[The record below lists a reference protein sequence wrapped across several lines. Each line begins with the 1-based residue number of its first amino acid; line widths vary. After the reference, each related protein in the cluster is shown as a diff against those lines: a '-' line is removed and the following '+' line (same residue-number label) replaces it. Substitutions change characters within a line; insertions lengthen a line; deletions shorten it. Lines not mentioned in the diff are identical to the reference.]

1 MIWVSKLTLFQGAV
15 SWMRQSLRDAP
26 PGRRR
31 AILSPFTATL
41 QTVMEQIKSDLRVVA
56 LDPVEHPSYV
66 TFVRDIISIIR
77 SHCTEICSV
86 DEFFYQINKEYSPS
100 LQDPGLH
107 VAGIIAYG
115 LRLGEGEA
123 KVAPQLFYYL
133 YNNFKVALIND
144 KLDDEAR
151 ILRRGMVNDHIL
163 GFVLRSIIPA
173 VAKATVEASGVFPLL
188 DVYHDALVRF
198 FRGNFAGHEL
208 AGELLPDALSL
219 VRAIVGCLSELGKGD
234 SATPSA
240 EQLHVARQLCG
251 IVNALWPSMEALSY
265 TRRPSET
272 ICAFEVIYGR
282 LQGWLDSA
290 ISCLDN
296 ALERRETPGRN
307 EIFGGLQTTALSA
320 SRSESQVTMFR
331 ESIVTDVRRNWVIT
345 DRAITIQAPG
355 RSRGPSSTQPGQGIK
370 TPEWDILGLV
380 ESLSE
385 ELKIWRLR
393 QGEVFPGKRGGGKG
407 SRVRSITNALV
418 F

>member
-1 MIWVSKLTLFQGAV
+1 
-15 SWMRQSLRDAP
+15 MRQSLRDAP
-26 PGRRR
+26 PGRKR
-31 AILSPFTATL
+31 AILSPLTTVL

-56 LDPVEHPSYV
+56 LDPAEHPSYV

-144 KLDDEAR
+144 KLDNEAR
-151 ILRRGMVNDHIL
+151 MLRRGMVNDHVL
-163 GFVLRSIIPA
+163 GFVLRSIVPSVAMAA
-173 VAKATVEASGVFPLL
+173 VETRGVFPLL
-188 DVYHDALVRF
+188 DVYRDALVRLF
-198 FRGNFAGHEL
+198 KGSVAGHEL
-208 AGELLPDALSL
+208 SEELLPDVLSL
-219 VRAIVGCLSELGKGD
+219 VRAIVRCLSELGNGD
-234 SATPSA
+234 NATPSA
-240 EQLHVARQLCG
+240 EQLHVARQMCS
-251 IVNALWPSMEALSY
+251 IVNTLWPSLEAFAY
-265 TRRPSET
+265 MRHPSES
-272 ICAFEVIYGR
+272 ICALEVTFGR

-307 EIFGGLQTTALSA
+307 EIFGGLQATTLSA
-320 SRSESQVTMFR
+320 SGPASQATTFK
-331 ESIVTDVRRNWVIT
+331 EPIVADVRKNWLIS
-345 DRAITIQAPG
+345 DRAITIQAPAKP
-355 RSRGPSSTQPGQGIK
+355 RRPSSTQSGQGIK
-370 TPEWDILGLV
+370 TPGWDVLELV
-380 ESLSE
+380 ELLSE
-385 ELKIWRLR
+385 ELKIWRFR
-393 QGEVFPGKRGGGKG
+393 QGEVFQTKHGEGGGKG
-407 SRVRSITNALV
+407 KRVRSITNALL

>member
-1 MIWVSKLTLFQGAV
+1 
-15 SWMRQSLRDAP
+15 MRQSLRDAP

-41 QTVMEQIKSDLRVVA
+41 QTVMEQIKLDLRVVV
-56 LDPVEHPSYV
+56 LDSVEHPSYV

-144 KLDDEAR
+144 RLDDEAR
-151 ILRRGMVNDHIL
+151 MLCRGMANDHIL

-173 VAKATVEASGVFPLL
+173 VANAAVETRGVFPLL
-188 DVYHDALVRF
+188 DVYHDALVRL
-198 FRGNFAGHEL
+198 FRGSVAGHEL
-208 AGELLPDALSL
+208 AEELLPDALSL
-219 VRAIVGCLSELGKGD
+219 VQAIVGCLSELGTGD
-234 SATPSA
+234 DAAPSA
-240 EQLHVARQLCG
+240 EQLHVARQMCG
-251 IVNALWPSMEALSY
+251 IVNTLWPSLESLSY
-265 TRRPSET
+265 TRCPSESL
-272 ICAFEVIYGR
+272 CDLEAVYQR
-282 LQGWLDSA
+282 LEGWLDSA

-296 ALERRETPGRN
+296 ALERREASRRN
-307 EIFGGLQTTALSA
+307 EIFGGLQATKLSA
-320 SRSESQVTMFR
+320 SRSDSYITTFR
-331 ESIVTDVRRNWVIT
+331 GSIVADVRRNWVIT
-345 DRAITIQAPG
+345 DHAITIQAPAKP
-355 RSRGPSSTQPGQGIK
+355 RGSSSTQPGQGIK
-370 TPEWDILGLV
+370 TPAWDALDLV
-380 ESLSE
+380 ESLRE

-393 QGEVFPGKRGGGKG
+393 QGEIFPRKRGGGKG
-407 SRVRSITNALV
+407 RRGGSITDALI